1 MKRISLAQLLASHRN
16 APYKQQYDY
25 ILSLIKSGRIKPV
38 LASPINGKSPALHQ
52 EYWLMEAEKNQT
64 FLLEELQYDLHPAI
78 SIGYYQKHLE
88 QYEQDREWVLL
99 LDEYLKTKKENLH
112 CRISQNERSFEIWS
126 REKFLLKEEGKKVL
140 KRCGLDVEKLNI
152 YQTAEPLAYYSHT
165 RKTPQNMLILENKDT
180 FYSMRR
186 HLMEGKERILG
197 VSIGTLIYG
206 AGKGIF
212 RSFQDFEFCVEPYM
226 KEKENQIFYF
236 GDLDYEGIGIYERL
250 VGVYGQAWSI
260 QPFNP
265 GYTAMLK
272 KAEIVRELPESSEQ
286 QNKHLNGSFFA
297 YFCEEEKRKMQDI
310 LEQGRYIPQE
320 ILNIMDFKEDK
331 EKGIVKR
338 KEEECNTIF

>member
-1 MKRISLAQLLASHRN
+1 MKRISLTQLLASHRN
-16 APYKQQYDY
+16 VSYQQQYDY
-25 ILSLIKSGRIKPV
+25 ILSLIQSGRIKPV
-38 LASPINGKSPALHQ
+38 SASPINGKSPALHQ
-52 EYWLMEAEKNQT
+52 EYWLLDKEKDQT

-88 QYEQDREWVLL
+88 QYERDREWVLL
-99 LDEYLKTKKENLH
+99 LNEYLKTKRENLH
-112 CRISQNERSFEIWS
+112 WQISQNERSFEIWN

-140 KRCGLDVEKLNI
+140 KRCGLDVEKLNF

-186 HLMEGKERILG
+186 HLLEGKKSILG
-197 VSIGTLIYG
+197 VTIGTLIYG

-212 RSFQDFEFCVEPYM
+212 KSFQDFEFCVEPYM
-226 KEKENQIFYF
+226 KEKKNQIFYF

-250 VGVYGQAWSI
+250 VGVYGHAWKI
-260 QPFNP
+260 HPFTA
-265 GYTAMLK
+265 GYLSMLK
-272 KAEIVRELPESSEQ
+272 KAEIVRKLPESSDQ

-297 YFCEEEKRKMQDI
+297 YFEEDENRKMQDI
-310 LEQGRYIPQE
+310 LEQGKYIPRE
-320 ILNIMDFKEDK
+320 ILNIMDFREDD
-331 EKGIVKR
+331 EKKLDKR

>member
-1 MKRISLAQLLASHRN
+1 MKRISLTQLLASHRN
-16 APYKQQYDY
+16 VSYQQQYDY
-25 ILSLIKSGRIKPV
+25 ILSLIQSGRIKPV
-38 LASPINGKSPALHQ
+38 SASPINGKSPALHQ
-52 EYWLMEAEKNQT
+52 EYWLLEKEKDQT

-88 QYEQDREWVLL
+88 QYERDREWVLL
-99 LDEYLKTKKENLH
+99 LNEYLKTKRENLH
-112 CRISQNERSFEIWS
+112 WQISQNERSFEIWN

-140 KRCGLDVEKLNI
+140 KRCGLDVEKLNF

-186 HLMEGKERILG
+186 HLLEGKKSILG
-197 VSIGTLIYG
+197 VTIGTLIYG

-212 RSFQDFEFCVEPYM
+212 KSFQDFEFCVEPYM
-226 KEKENQIFYF
+226 KEKKNQIFYF

-250 VGVYGQAWSI
+250 VGAYGQAWKI
-260 QPFNP
+260 HPFTQ
-265 GYTAMLK
+265 GYLSMLK
-272 KAEIVRELPESSEQ
+272 KAEIVRKLPESSDQ

-297 YFCEEEKRKMQDI
+297 YFEEDENRKMQDI
-310 LEQGRYIPQE
+310 LEQGKYIPQE
-320 ILNIMDFKEDK
+320 ILNIMDFREDD
-331 EKGIVKR
+331 EKKLDKR